1 MGGNTTTTQIP
12 AEVSAFYNKNLLTR
26 VTPLFLHRN
35 WSQIANIP
43 RKSGTVVVKFRR
55 YANLSAATTP
65 LSEGITPAGSQLSVT
80 DITAT
85 VNQYGDFVTVT
96 DVLDYTTE
104 DPELTYAGEVLG
116 DQAGDTL
123 DQVTR
128 DVLAAGTA
136 AYLPSTYTLRSQIT
150 TSDLISVTLVQKVV
164 RALKN
169 NNARKMTTMVD
180 ASTGINTTPL
190 QPCFVGIV
198 HPNVAYTLKGLTGWT
213 SVEKYAS
220 TKTIMEGEIGALD
233 EVRFVETTNA
243 KVFSASGAS
252 GQDIYGT
259 IILAMHA
266 YGTTEIT
273 GETLKNIIKPLGSG
287 GTADPLDQRAT
298 SGWKAT
304 FIAKILNNAFMYRIE
319 TSAAS

>member
-1 MGGNTTTTQIP
+1 MGNTTTSQIP
-12 AEVSAFYNKNLLTR
+12 AEVSAWYDRNLLTR

-35 WSQIANIP
+35 WSQVRPLP
-43 RKSGTVVVKFRR
+43 RKSGTLTIKFRR
-55 YANLSAATTP
+55 YSNLSAATTP
-65 LSEGITPAGSQLSVT
+65 LSEGITPSGSQMSVT
-80 DITAT
+80 DVTA
-85 VNQYGDFVTVT
+85 VVAQYGDFITVT
-96 DVLDYTTE
+96 DVLDYQTQ
-104 DPELTYAGEVLG
+104 DPELTIASDLLG

-128 DVLAAGTA
+128 DVLAAGTSV
-136 AYLPSTYTLRSQIT
+136 YLPSTYTLRSQIT
-150 TSDLISVTLVQKVV
+150 TSDLISVTLVQKAV

-169 NNARKMTTMVD
+169 NNAKKITSMVD

-198 HPNVAYTLKGLTGWT
+198 HPNVSYTLKGLTGWT
-213 SVEKYAS
+213 DVSRYAS
-220 TKTIMEGEIGALD
+220 TKTLMEGEIGSLD

-252 GQDIYGT
+252 SQDIYGT
-259 IILAMHA
+259 IILAMNA
-266 YGTTEIT
+266 YGTTQIS
-273 GETLKNIIKPLGSG
+273 GEALKNIIKPLGSG
-287 GTADPLDQRAT
+287 GTDDPLDQRAT

-304 FIAKILNNAFMYRIE
+304 FVAKILNNAFMTRIE

>member
-1 MGGNTTTTQIP
+1 MGNTTTSQIP
-12 AEVSAFYNKNLLTR
+12 AEVSAWYDRNLLTR

-35 WSQIANIP
+35 WSQVRPLP
-43 RKSGTVVVKFRR
+43 RKSGTLTIKFRR
-55 YANLSAATTP
+55 YSNLSAATTP
-65 LSEGITPAGSQLSVT
+65 LSEGITPSGSQMSVT
-80 DITAT
+80 DVTA
-85 VNQYGDFVTVT
+85 VVAQYGDFITVT
-96 DVLDYTTE
+96 DVLDYQTQ
-104 DPELTYAGEVLG
+104 DPELTIASDLLG

-128 DVLAAGTA
+128 DVLAAGTSV
-136 AYLPSTYTLRSQIT
+136 YLPSTYTLRSQIT
-150 TSDLISVTLVQKVV
+150 TSDLISVTLVQKAV

-169 NNARKMTTMVD
+169 NNAKKITSMVD

-198 HPNVAYTLKGLTGWT
+198 HTNVAYTLKGLTGWT

-220 TKTIMEGEIGALD
+220 TKTLMEGEIGSLD

-252 GQDIYGT
+252 SQDIYGT
-259 IILAMHA
+259 IILAMNA
-266 YGTTEIT
+266 YGTTQIS
-273 GETLKNIIKPLGSG
+273 GEALKNIIKPLGSG
-287 GTADPLDQRAT
+287 GTDDPLDQRAT

-304 FIAKILNNAFMYRIE
+304 FVAKILNNAFMTRIE